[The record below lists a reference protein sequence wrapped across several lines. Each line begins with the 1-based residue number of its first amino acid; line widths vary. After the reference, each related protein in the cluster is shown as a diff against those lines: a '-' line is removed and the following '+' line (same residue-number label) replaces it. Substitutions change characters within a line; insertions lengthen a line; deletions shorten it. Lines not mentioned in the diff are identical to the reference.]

1 MGDKRKKRQVSTID
15 LLPDTARQALQ
26 ELLADRRVTQLE
38 AVRRINAVLAEL
50 HEQGALPEDAPQRL
64 SKSAVN
70 RYYLDM
76 EAAGQKLRQSREIAQ
91 VWIGKLG
98 AAPQGQVGNL
108 VNEILRTLSFDMALL
123 LQRGEVDAE
132 NAPAVVEMLK
142 GLSLTMQRLEQAA
155 NLNVKREQDIRKQA
169 LEEAAEAVGAT
180 AKEAGVSA
188 ETIARIRRDVLRMA
202 T

>member
-1 MGDKRKKRQVSTID
+1 MSEKRKKRQVSSID
-15 LLPDTARQALQ
+15 LLPDAVRQKLQ
-26 ELLADRRVTQLE
+26 ELLADRRCTQAE
-38 AVRRINAVLAEL
+38 AVERINAVLAEL
-50 HEQGALPEDAPQRL
+50 RTRDALPDGAPERV

-76 EAAGQKLRQSREIAQ
+76 AAAGEKLRQSREIAQ

-155 NLNVKREQDIRKQA
+155 NLNVKREQEIRKQA
-169 LEEAAEAVGAT
+169 LEEAADAVDAT
-180 AKEAGVSA
+180 AKDAGVSA